1 MGRKKEFKVQKA
13 FTIGAKEIMWA
24 QERCQVTHKGK
35 LSPFID
41 ELVHKAML
49 KDLNQAERKPSTW
62 CTKCNAYRGFDLV
75 HAVNGKLDAWLCE
88 ECKEDKT
95 DIIKYSMR

>member
-49 KDLNQAERKPSTW
+49 KDLNKEQRKPSTW
-62 CTKCNAYRGFDLV
+62 CTKCNAYRGFDE
-75 HAVNGKLDAWLCE
+75 NKGRWLCE
-88 ECKEDKT
+88 ECHEDKT

>member
-24 QERCQVTHKGK
+24 QEKAEDMVDSNGKQMK
-35 LSPFID
+35 LSTFVH
-41 ELVHKAML
+41 ELIRKAML
-49 KDLNQAERKPSTW
+49 IDLQQAERKPSTW
-62 CTKCNAYRGFDLV
+62 CTKCNAYRGFDK
-75 HAVNGKLDAWLCE
+75 NKGRWLCE

>member
-24 QERCQVTHKGK
+24 QEKCQITHKGK

-41 ELVHKAML
+41 ALVHKAMVE
-49 KDLNQAERKPSTW
+49 DLNQIQRKPSTW
-62 CTKCNAYRGFDLV
+62 CTSCNAYRGFDNV
-75 HAVNGKLDAWLCE
+75 KGKWLCE
-88 ECKEDKT
+88 ECNDDKT
-95 DIIKYSMR
+95 EVIKYSLR

>member
-24 QERCQVTHKGK
+24 QEKAEGQGLK
-35 LSPFID
+35 LSTYIHTLIKD
-41 ELVHKAML
+41 AML
-49 KDLNQAERKPSTW
+49 KDLNKAESKPSTW
-62 CTKCNAYRGFDLV
+62 CTVCNAYRGFDLV
-75 HAVNGKLDAWLCE
+75 HAVNGKLDTWLCE

-95 DIIKYSMR
+95 DIIKYQLR

>member
-24 QERCQVTHKGK
+24 QEKCQVTHKGK

-41 ELVHKAML
+41 DLVHKAML
-49 KDLNQAERKPSTW
+49 VDLNQAERKPSTW
-62 CTKCNAYRGFDLV
+62 CTKCNAYRGFDE
-75 HAVNGKLDAWLCE
+75 NKGRWLCE
-88 ECKEDKT
+88 ECHEDKT

>member
-41 ELVHKAML
+41 ELVLKAML
-49 KDLNQAERKPSTW
+49 KDLNKEQRKPSTW
-62 CTKCNAYRGFDLV
+62 CTKCNAYRGFDE
-75 HAVNGKLDAWLCE
+75 NKGRWLCE
-88 ECKEDKT
+88 ECHEDKT